1 MKKYLG
7 MFILT
12 FALIFLAVF
21 SGCPCWSA
29 EQLTIVGVVNEDR
42 QMMDENDRVYVIGD
56 NKMGQQLR
64 LQVEKRLRVSGNI
77 ETMDNETVLMVTT
90 YEILED

>member
-12 FALIFLAVF
+12 FAIIFAATF
-21 SGCPCWSA
+21 SGSPCLSA
-29 EQLTIVGVVNEDR
+29 EQLTIVGAINEDR
-42 QMMDENDRVYVIGD
+42 QMMDENDRIYVIGD
-56 NKMGQQLR
+56 NKMGQELR
-64 LQVEKRLRVSGNI
+64 LQVEKRLKVSGTI
-77 ETMDNETVLMVTT
+77 ETVDNETVLMVTT